1 MKLSLVAPLA
11 LTALSLCACQQ
22 NLPVAPSS
30 APATLSAT
38 AETPQRP
45 DLIDLGNTQV
55 EEIFSAEESLAL
67 QPLIA
72 QAEAK
77 IAEEDA
83 QNALKNGGFAVQS
96 ADQGKDID
104 IELFLYHPKYGK
116 KAKSWGIDNAH
127 DFLQAG
133 DDARIAALPG
143 VVGCFASSS
152 KGFLPPKTLV
162 ANSFFG

>member
-77 IAEEDA
+77 IAEQLQLE
-83 QNALKNGGFAVQS
+83 
-96 ADQGKDID
+96 
-104 IELFLYHPKYGK
+104 
-116 KAKSWGIDNAH
+116 AH
-127 DFLQAG
+127 
-133 DDARIAALPG
+133 
-143 VVGCFASSS
+143 CM
-152 KGFLPPKTLV
+152 
-162 ANSFFG
+162 